1 MTDGPPTTDAEARL
15 RDELLHAYHVL
26 DADGQASGIAG
37 HLTAR
42 LPGADRFWS
51 HRWGVGFDEVRAD
64 GLIEADFDLR
74 TLRGTGEVNPT
85 LHIHTRI
92 YLARPD
98 VTCIVH
104 THGKS
109 AVALGCAGM
118 TLEPIT
124 QSGAIFHDDVALFD
138 EFHGIV
144 LGTDEGD
151 AIAAAL
157 GGKRALLLK
166 NHGALVVGANVAEA
180 CIGMTVLEWAADV
193 QLRAAAAGPLQHLAP
208 EAASQSK
215 RFLLD
220 AGNLGLRWEF
230 MKRKVR
236 RSRPFLGETR

>member
-1 MTDGPPTTDAEARL
+1 VSEAEAAL
-15 RDELLHAYHVL
+15 RHDLLYAYHIL

-51 HRWGVGFDEVRAD
+51 HCWGIGFDEVRAE

-74 TLRGTGEVNPT
+74 TIRGEGRVNPT

-92 YLARPD
+92 YRARPD
-98 VTCIVH
+98 VGCIVH
-104 THGKS
+104 THGK
-109 AVALGCAGM
+109 AGVALGCAGM
-118 TLEPIT
+118 VLETIT
-124 QSGAIFHDDVALFD
+124 QTGAIFHDDIALFD

-144 LGTDEGD
+144 LDTDEGD

-157 GGKRALLLK
+157 GPRRGLLLK

-193 QLRAAAAGPLQHLAP
+193 QLRAAAAGPLQHLDP
-208 EAASQSK
+208 AAALQSK
-215 RFLLD
+215 GFLLD
-220 AGNLGLRWEF
+220 AGNLGLRWDF
-230 MKRKVR
+230 LKRKIG
-236 RSRPFLGETR
+236 RSRPFLGATP

>member
-1 MTDGPPTTDAEARL
+1 MDSLAVSDAEARL
-15 RDELLHAYHVL
+15 RHDLLHAYHIL

-51 HRWGVGFDEVRAD
+51 HRWGVGFDEVRAE
-64 GLIEADFDLR
+64 GLLEADFDLR
-74 TLRGTGEVNPT
+74 TTRGEGVVNPT

-92 YLARPD
+92 YRARPD
-98 VTCIVH
+98 VNCIVH
-104 THGKS
+104 THGK
-109 AVALGCAGM
+109 AGVALGCAGM

-124 QSGAIFHDDVALFD
+124 QTGAVFHDDIALFD

-144 LGTDEGD
+144 LDTDEGD

-157 GGKRALLLK
+157 GPRRGLLLK
-166 NHGALVVGANVAEA
+166 NHGALVVGSNIAEA

-193 QLRAAAAGPLQHLAP
+193 QLRAAAAGPLQKLAP
-208 EAASQSK
+208 EAAAQSK

-220 AGNLGLRWEF
+220 PANLGLRWDF
-230 MKRKVR
+230 LKRKIAR
-236 RSRPFLGETR
+236 ARPFLGEPR

>member
-1 MTDGPPTTDAEARL
+1 MTDGPVGLDAEARL
-15 RDELLHAYHVL
+15 RDDLLHAYHIL
-26 DADGQASGIAG
+26 DADGQSSGIAG

-51 HRWGVGFDEVRAD
+51 HQWGVGFDEVRAD

-74 TLRGTGEVNPT
+74 TLRGGGRVNPT

-92 YLARPD
+92 YRARPD

-109 AVALGCAGM
+109 ALALGCAGM

-124 QSGAIFHDDVALFD
+124 QTGTVFFDDVALFD

-144 LGTDEGD
+144 LGTEEGD

-157 GGKRALLLK
+157 GPRRGLLLK
-166 NHGALVVGANVAEA
+166 NHGALVVGSSVMEA
-180 CIGMTVLEWAADV
+180 CACMTILEFASDV
-193 QLRAAAAGPLQHLAP
+193 QLRAAAAGPLQRLDP
-208 EAASQSK
+208 VAAVQSK
-215 RFLLD
+215 RFLLNSE
-220 AGNLGLRWEF
+220 NLGLRWDF
-230 MKRKVR
+230 MKRKIAR
-236 RSRPFLGETR
+236 ARPFLAAAR

>member
-1 MTDGPPTTDAEARL
+1 VSERQL
-15 RDELLHAYHVL
+15 RNDLLHAYHIL

-51 HRWGVGFDEVRAD
+51 HRWGMGFDEVRAD

-74 TLRGTGEVNPT
+74 TRQGEGRVNPT

-92 YLARPD
+92 YAARPD
-98 VTCIVH
+98 VTCIIH
-104 THGKS
+104 THGKAS
-109 AVALGCAGM
+109 VALGCAGM
-118 TLEPIT
+118 VLEPIT
-124 QSGAIFHDDVALFD
+124 QTGAVFHDDIALFD

-144 LGTDEGD
+144 LDTAEGD

-157 GGKRALLLK
+157 GARRGLLLK
-166 NHGALVVGANVAEA
+166 NHGALVVGASVAEA

-193 QLRAAAAGPLQHLAP
+193 QLRAAAVGPLQHLAP
-208 EAASQSK
+208 EAAEQSK

-220 AGNLGLRWEF
+220 ADNLGLRWDF
-230 MKRKVR
+230 LKRKVA
-236 RSRPFLGETR
+236 RSRPFLGDES

>member
-1 MTDGPPTTDAEARL
+1 MDVTQAEAAL
-15 RDELLHAYHVL
+15 RRDLLHAYHIL

-74 TLRGTGEVNPT
+74 TLRGKGRVNPT

-98 VTCIVH
+98 VGCIVH
-104 THGKS
+104 THGK
-109 AVALGCAGM
+109 AGVALACAGM

-124 QSGAIFHDDVALFD
+124 QTGAIFHEDIALFD

-144 LGTDEGD
+144 LGTNEGD
-151 AIAAAL
+151 AIATAL
-157 GGKRALLLK
+157 GARRGLLLK
-166 NHGALVVGANVAEA
+166 NHGALVVGATVAEA

-193 QLRAAAAGPLQHLAP
+193 QLRATAAGTLQHLDP
-208 EAASQSK
+208 AAAAQSK

-220 AGNLGLRWEF
+220 PDNLGLRWDF
-230 MKRKVR
+230 LKRKVGR
-236 RSRPFLGETR
+236 ARPFLGDTP

>member
-1 MTDGPPTTDAEARL
+1 MDGMTDTEARL
-15 RDELLHAYHVL
+15 KSDLLHAYHIL

-51 HRWGVGFDEVRAD
+51 HRWGMGFDEVRAD

-74 TLRGTGEVNPT
+74 TTRGEGVVNPT

-98 VTCIVH
+98 VTCIIH

-124 QSGAIFHDDVALFD
+124 QSGAIFADDVALFD

-144 LGTDEGD
+144 LGTNEGD

-157 GGKRALLLK
+157 GRNRGLLLK
-166 NHGALVVGANVAEA
+166 NHGALVVGGTVPEA
-180 CIGMTVLEWAADV
+180 CIAMTVL
-193 QLRAAAAGPLQHLAP
+193 
-208 EAASQSK
+208 
-215 RFLLD
+215 
-220 AGNLGLRWEF
+220 
-230 MKRKVR
+230 
-236 RSRPFLGETR
+236 

>member
-1 MTDGPPTTDAEARL
+1 MDALPVLDAEARL
-15 RDELLHAYHVL
+15 KDDLLHAYHIL

-51 HRWGVGFDEVRAD
+51 HRWGVGFDEVRAE
-64 GLIEADFDLR
+64 GLIEADFGLR
-74 TLRGTGEVNPT
+74 TIRGEGVVNPT

-92 YLARPD
+92 YRARPD
-98 VTCIVH
+98 VGCIVH
-104 THGKS
+104 THGK
-109 AVALGCAGM
+109 AGVALGCAGM
-118 TLEPIT
+118 GLEPIT
-124 QSGAIFHDDVALFD
+124 QSGAVFHDDIAIFD

-144 LGTDEGD
+144 LDTNEGD

-157 GGKRALLLK
+157 GGRRALLLK

-193 QLRAAAAGPLQHLAP
+193 QLRAAAAGPLQRLDP
-208 EAASQSK
+208 AAAMQSR

-220 AGNLGLRWEF
+220 PANLGLRWEYLR
-230 MKRKVR
+230 RKVAR
-236 RSRPFLGETR
+236 ARPFLQGGAA